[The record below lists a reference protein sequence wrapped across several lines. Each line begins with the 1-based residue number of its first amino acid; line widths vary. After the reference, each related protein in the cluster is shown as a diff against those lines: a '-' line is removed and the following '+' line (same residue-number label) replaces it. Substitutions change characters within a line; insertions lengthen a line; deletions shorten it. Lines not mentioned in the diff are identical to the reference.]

1 MGKKWLPGSWAS
13 ARVTRGRLA
22 LLCRHRPSPAF
33 SKEHLLTLVGQKLWR
48 RPRQP
53 LDTRSPSTAPHQRP
67 QLCSAVYILH
77 WCCKALLAYLFFFL
91 FNRRL
96 SLDSRSHDQLF
107 LPHFSLFYALL
118 SVDACFIF
126 LLLVFSFL
134 KLAFWSCF
142 ANNRHA
148 FVLFFSFERRRRG

>member
-1 MGKKWLPGSWAS
+1 MSRGGGWRSS
-13 ARVTRGRLA
+13 AAIGRL
-22 LLCRHRPSPAF
+22 RPSPRSTSSIWLAKN
-33 SKEHLLTLVGQKLWR
+33 SGVAHANHLTPAPPPP
-48 RPRQP
+48 RPP
-53 LDTRSPSTAPHQRP
+53 QRP

-77 WCCKALLAYLFFFL
+77 WCCKALLAYLFFIFF